1 MKCTDFSME
10 SRVMGN
16 YHARFGPG
24 EKGEITP
31 NPYLSAFVNAFT
43 TWNEKVAE
51 IWQLVMAA
59 PETFKGGGIW
69 IAMEGINNSL
79 KAIGYALLVL
89 FAAISIFGGTMNM
102 RELRRPETALRYFI
116 RFIAAKT
123 AVGYCMDIMLVLFDI
138 CGGVAS
144 QVAMQMSQS
153 TAATVSLPQDII
165 ADIES
170 VGFFASIP
178 LWIVS
183 LLGSLLI
190 TVLSFVLIMTVY
202 GRFFRLY
209 LYTAIAPIPMACF
222 AGETTAQHGK
232 QFIRN
237 YMAVCLE
244 GAVVMLALIIF
255 SAFASGNPTT
265 TADTA
270 VMKVWA
276 YLAETVFNMLIC
288 VGLVKA
294 SDRMAKELFGL

>member
-1 MKCTDFSME
+1 M
-10 SRVMGN
+10 
-16 YHARFGPG
+16 
-24 EKGEITP
+24 
-31 NPYLSAFVNAFT
+31 
-43 TWNEKVAE
+43 AE
-51 IWQLVMAA
+51 IWSLLATHPQD
-59 PETFKGGGIW
+59 FKGGAVW
-69 IAMEGINNSL
+69 DVMLAINGGL

-89 FAAISIFGGTMNM
+89 FLAISIFGGTMNV

-123 AVGYCMDIMLVLFDI
+123 AVGYCMDIMLLLFEI

-144 QVAMQMSQS
+144 QVATHMSALS
-153 TAATVSLPQDII
+153 AATVTLPQEIMD
-165 ADIES
+165 DIES
-170 VGFFASIP
+170 VGFLASIP

-190 TVLSFVLIMTVY
+190 TILSFMLIMTVY

-209 LYTAIAPIPMACF
+209 LYTAVAPVPLSCF
-222 AGETTAQHGK
+222 AGEATASHGK

-255 SAFASGNPTT
+255 AGFVSGEPTIT
-265 TADTA
+265 GDTA

-276 YLAETVFNMLIC
+276 YLAEVVFNMLIC

-294 SDRMAKELFGL
+294 SDRLAKELFGI

>member
-1 MKCTDFSME
+1 M
-10 SRVMGN
+10 
-16 YHARFGPG
+16 
-24 EKGEITP
+24 
-31 NPYLSAFVNAFT
+31 
-43 TWNEKVAE
+43 AE
-51 IWQLVMAA
+51 IWALIGTHPQD
-59 PETFKGGGIW
+59 FKGGGVW
-69 IAMEGINNSL
+69 DVMVNINGGL
-79 KAIGYALLVL
+79 KAIGYGLLVL

-123 AVGYCMDIMLVLFDI
+123 AVGYCMDIMIALYDI

-144 QVAMQMSQS
+144 TVAMQMSNATQ
-153 TAATVSLPQDII
+153 ATVTLPQDII
-165 ADIES
+165 NDIES

-190 TVLSFVLIMTVY
+190 TVLSFVMIFSIY
-202 GRFFRLY
+202 GKFFRLFM
-209 LYTAIAPIPMACF
+209 YTAVAPIPLACF
-222 AGETTAQHGK
+222 GGEATAQHGK

-244 GAVVMLALIIF
+244 GAVVVLALIIF
-255 SAFASGNPTT
+255 SSLASNNPAT

-294 SDRMAKELFGL
+294 SDRMAKELFGI